1 MSKGVFFTLDAVI
14 GITILFVGTFM
25 AYLAFVQEP
34 VSQPTIAYAEDI
46 IGILAKTRFKDIDER
61 NIPTEVKLLIND
73 GIIDKDKTALAQIG
87 EFYYISLK
95 GDQQKQADMYN
106 NIALVIKATIGNT
119 VPKVYGWD
127 VKIGGKSLYTA
138 NQGPPKQNAKIRII
152 TQQISFGTY
161 KQRTPYGPY
170 IVEVEVW
177 G

>member
-34 VSQPTIAYAEDI
+34 VSQPAIDYAEDI
-46 IGILAKTRFKDIDER
+46 IAILAKTRFKDMRPPSTQIDS
-61 NIPTEVKLLIND
+61 LITSGRIYD
-73 GIIDKDKTALAQIG
+73 TDKTVLDQIG
-87 EFYYISLK
+87 EFYYLSLK
-95 GDQQKQADMYN
+95 GNTQEQGNMKN
-106 NIALVIKATIGNT
+106 NIALVLKATIGNT
-119 VPKVYGWD
+119 VPKIYGWE
-127 VKIGGKSLYTA
+127 VNIGGKSLYAA
-138 NQGPPKQNAKIRII
+138 NQGPLKPNAKISIV